1 MQHEKPELM
10 ELGLESM
17 NALTIVLADEHQD
30 KTNAFYVHFYTRII
44 TETLRVLT
52 DYRHMSGFKLQAT
65 IFQNLIQLVH
75 TSQGLIKEP
84 ILDSNEQAH
93 TLPTNKDFSM
103 QLIKSL
109 LCEMFPNLN
118 QV

>member
-17 NALTIVLADEHQD
+17 NALTIVLLDEHQD
-30 KTNAFYVHFYTRII
+30 KVNPFYVHFYTRII

-84 ILDSNEQAH
+84 ILDASEQAH
-93 TLPTNKDFSM
+93 SLPSNKDFAM

-118 QV
+118 